1 MIEEKNEE
9 IRIDDET
16 AIIPVSVIYE
26 PSKAKDPILA
36 RIVSFILH
44 PLLMVVY
51 VITFIFIYTDFKFLY
66 GNQFLQFIAPAFF
79 LSCAIP
85 LSGLYTLKVTKLITD
100 YKFRKG
106 ERFLPFTIFFFSY
119 GLLFYYFFSA
129 KLTIWFLA
137 VLAVP
142 MMLFLIYA
150 FVSMF
155 WKISVHMIGI
165 GGLIGSIMSICYNIK
180 GLNLYVLF
188 IILFILAGCLGV
200 SRLALNRNTPAQVYV
215 GFLVGI
221 VVSYLT
227 VWIGAYWGIVIFLK
241 NL

>member
-1 MIEEKNEE
+1 MIEKKDKEANTDGDGAVVP
-9 IRIDDET
+9 ISAIYDPPRIKE
-16 AIIPVSVIYE
+16 PVLAHVI
-26 PSKAKDPILA
+26 
-36 RIVSFILH
+36 SFVLH

-51 VITFIFIYTDFKFLY
+51 VIALIFVYTDFKFLY
-66 GNQFLQFIAPAFF
+66 GNQFIQFIAPAFF

-85 LSGLYTLKVTKLITD
+85 VSGIYTLKVTKLITD

-106 ERFLPFTIFFFSY
+106 ERFLPFIIFFFSY

-129 KLTIWFLA
+129 RLTIWFLA
-137 VLAVP
+137 VLAIPV
-142 MMLFLIYA
+142 MLFIIY
-150 FVSMF
+150 SL
-155 WKISVHMIGI
+155 ISVFWRISIHMMGI
-165 GGLIGSIMSICYNIK
+165 GGLTGSIMSICYNIK
-180 GLNLYVLF
+180 GLNLCVLF
-188 IILFILAGCLGV
+188 IILFILAGSLGV
-200 SRLALNRNTPAQVYV
+200 SRLALNRSTPAQVYA

>member
-1 MIEEKNEE
+1 MIEETDKE
-9 IRIDDET
+9 IKIDDRV
-16 AIIPVSVIYE
+16 AIPASLRYGQSE
-26 PSKAKDPILA
+26 KKESILA
-36 RIVSFILH
+36 CVISFVLN
-44 PLLMVVY
+44 PRFMVVY
-51 VITFIFIYTDFKFLY
+51 VITLIFIYTDFKFLY
-66 GNQFLQFIAPAFF
+66 GNQVIQFIAPAFF

-85 LSGLYTLKVTKLITD
+85 VSGIYILKVTKLITD
-100 YKFRKG
+100 YKLRKG
-106 ERFLPFTIFFFSY
+106 ERFLPFSIFFFSY

-150 FVSMF
+150 LLSMF
-155 WKISVHMIGI
+155 WKISVHMMGI
-165 GGLIGSIMSICYNIK
+165 GGLIGSILSICYNIK

-188 IILFILAGCLGV
+188 IILFILAGSLGV

-227 VWIGAYWGIVIFLK
+227 VWIGAYWGIVLFLK

>member
-1 MIEEKNEE
+1 MIEEKDREAK
-9 IRIDDET
+9 IDSDG
-16 AIIPVSVIYE
+16 AIVPVSIIYDPPRIKE
-26 PSKAKDPILA
+26 PVLA
-36 RIVSFILH
+36 RIISFVLH

-51 VITFIFIYTDFKFLY
+51 TIILIFVYTDFRFLY
-66 GNQFLQFIAPAFF
+66 GNQFIQFIAPAFF

-85 LSGLYTLKVTKLITD
+85 VSGIYTLKVTKLITD
-100 YKFRKG
+100 YKFRKE

-142 MMLFLIYA
+142 MILFIIYA
-150 FVSMF
+150 FISTF
-155 WKISVHMIGI
+155 WKISAYMIGM

-188 IILFILAGCLGV
+188 IILFILAGSLGV
-200 SRLALNRNTPAQVYV
+200 SRLALNRNRPAQVYA
-215 GFLVGI
+215 GFLIGI
-221 VVSYLT
+221 VVSYFT

>member
-1 MIEEKNEE
+1 
-9 IRIDDET
+9 
-16 AIIPVSVIYE
+16 
-26 PSKAKDPILA
+26 
-36 RIVSFILH
+36 
-44 PLLMVVY
+44 MVVY
-51 VITFIFIYTDFKFLY
+51 TITLIFVYTDFKFLY
-66 GNQFLQFIAPAFF
+66 GNQFLQFITPAFF

-85 LSGLYTLKVTKLITD
+85 VSGIYTLKATKLITD
-100 YKFRKG
+100 YKFGKG
-106 ERFLPFTIFFFSY
+106 ERFLPFTIFFFSF

-142 MMLFLIYA
+142 MMLFIIYA
-150 FVSMF
+150 FISMF
-155 WKISVHMIGI
+155 WKISAYMIGI

-188 IILFILAGCLGV
+188 IILFILAGNLGV
-200 SRLALNRNTPAQVYV
+200 SRLALNRNTSAQVYA
-215 GFLVGI
+215 GFLIGI
-221 VVSYLT
+221 VVSYFT

>member
-1 MIEEKNEE
+1 MIEEKDREAK
-9 IRIDDET
+9 IDSDG
-16 AIIPVSVIYE
+16 AIVPVSIIYDPPRIKE
-26 PSKAKDPILA
+26 PVLA
-36 RIVSFILH
+36 RIISFVLH

-51 VITFIFIYTDFKFLY
+51 TIILIFVYTDFKFLY
-66 GNQFLQFIAPAFF
+66 GNQFIQFIAPAFF

-85 LSGLYTLKVTKLITD
+85 VSGIYTLKVTKLITD

-142 MMLFLIYA
+142 MILFIIYA
-150 FVSMF
+150 FISTF
-155 WKISVHMIGI
+155 WKISVYMIGM

-188 IILFILAGCLGV
+188 IILFILAGSLGV
-200 SRLALNRNTPAQVYV
+200 SRLALNRNRPAQVYT
-215 GFLVGI
+215 GFLIGI
-221 VVSYLT
+221 VVSYFT

>member
-1 MIEEKNEE
+1 MMEEKDREM
-9 IRIDDET
+9 RMDDEVVT
-16 AIIPVSVIYE
+16 TTSLRYE
-26 PSKAKDPILA
+26 QSEKKGPILA
-36 RIVSFILH
+36 RIISFVLT

-66 GNQFLQFIAPAFF
+66 GNQFIQFIAPAFF

-85 LSGLYTLKVTKLITD
+85 VSGIYTLKVTKLITD

-142 MMLFLIYA
+142 MMLLIIYA
-150 FVSMF
+150 LVLMF
-155 WKISVHMIGI
+155 WKISVYMLGI

-180 GLNLYVLF
+180 GLNLSVLF
-188 IILFILAGCLGV
+188 IILFILAGSLGV
-200 SRLALNRNTPAQVYV
+200 SRLTLNRNTPAQVYA
-215 GFLVGI
+215 GFLIGI
-221 VVSYLT
+221 VVSYFT

>member
-1 MIEEKNEE
+1 MIKEKD
-9 IRIDDET
+9 IRIDDGM
-16 AIIPVSVIYE
+16 AISSSIRNEQSEKRESIIARVI
-26 PSKAKDPILA
+26 
-36 RIVSFILH
+36 SFLLN
-44 PLLMVVY
+44 PLFMVVY
-51 VITFIFIYTDFKFLY
+51 VITFVFIYTDFKFLY
-66 GNQFLQFIAPAFF
+66 GNQFIQFIAPAFF

-85 LSGLYTLKVTKLITD
+85 LSGIYALKVTKLITD
-100 YKFRKG
+100 YKYRKG

-142 MMLFLIYA
+142 MMLFLICA
-150 FVSMF
+150 FISMF

-188 IILFILAGCLGV
+188 IILFILAGSLGV

-227 VWIGAYWGIVIFLK
+227 VWIGAYWGIVLFLK

>member
-1 MIEEKNEE
+1 MIEEKDKETRTDNELTIADSLRHVQSE
-9 IRIDDET
+9 KKE
-16 AIIPVSVIYE
+16 
-26 PSKAKDPILA
+26 PILA
-36 RIVSFILH
+36 RIISFVLH

-66 GNQFLQFIAPAFF
+66 GNQFIQFLAPVFF

-85 LSGLYTLKVTKLITD
+85 ASGIYALKVTKLITN
-100 YKFRKG
+100 YQFERG
-106 ERFLPFTIFFFSY
+106 ERFLPYSVFFFSY

-142 MMLFLIYA
+142 MILFIIYA
-150 FVSMF
+150 VVSMF
-155 WKISVHMIGI
+155 SRISAHMMGM
-165 GGLIGSIMSICYNIK
+165 GGLIGSILSICYNIK
-180 GLNLYVLF
+180 GLNLYLLF

-200 SRLALNRNTPAQVYV
+200 SRLALKKSTPTQVYI

>member
-1 MIEEKNEE
+1 MIEEKDKE
-9 IRIDDET
+9 IRIGDEAAVPAT
-16 AIIPVSVIYE
+16 LRSEQPEKKESIF
-26 PSKAKDPILA
+26 A
-36 RIVSFILH
+36 RIISFVLH
-44 PLLMVVY
+44 PLFMVVY
-51 VITFIFIYTDFKFLY
+51 VIIFIFIYTDFKFLY
-66 GNQFLQFIAPAFF
+66 GNQFIQFIAPAFF

-85 LSGLYTLKVTKLITD
+85 VSGIYTLKVTKLITD

-106 ERFLPFTIFFFSY
+106 ERFLPFSIFFFSY

-142 MMLFLIYA
+142 MMLFVIYV
-150 FVSMF
+150 FISMF
-155 WKISVHMIGI
+155 WKISAHMIGI

-188 IILFILAGCLGV
+188 IILFILAGSLGV
-200 SRLALNRNTPAQVYV
+200 SRLALNKNTPTQVYV
-215 GFLVGI
+215 GFLIGI
-221 VVSYLT
+221 VISYLT

>member
-1 MIEEKNEE
+1 MIEEKDKEK
-9 IRIDDET
+9 RIDDEM
-16 AIIPVSVIYE
+16 IVSDSLRYE
-26 PSKAKDPILA
+26 QSEKKESMLA
-36 RIVSFILH
+36 RIISFVLH
-44 PLLMVVY
+44 PLFMVVY

-66 GNQFLQFIAPAFF
+66 GNQFIQFIAPAFF

-85 LSGLYTLKVTKLITD
+85 VSGIYALKVTKLITD
-100 YKFRKG
+100 YQFRKG
-106 ERFLPFTIFFFSY
+106 ERFLPFSVFFFSY

-142 MMLFLIYA
+142 MILFLIYI
-150 FVSMF
+150 SLSTF
-155 WKISVHMIGI
+155 WRISVHMMGI
-165 GGLIGSIMSICYNIK
+165 GGLIGSILSICYNIK
-180 GLNLYVLF
+180 GLNLYLLF

-200 SRLALNRNTPAQVYV
+200 SRLALKKSTPTQVYI

>member
-1 MIEEKNEE
+1 MMEEKDREVK
-9 IRIDDET
+9 IDSDG
-16 AIIPVSVIYE
+16 AIVPVSVIYDPPRIKE
-26 PSKAKDPILA
+26 PGVA
-36 RIVSFILH
+36 RIISFVLH

-51 VITFIFIYTDFKFLY
+51 TIIFIFVYTDFKFLY
-66 GNQFLQFIAPAFF
+66 GNQFIQFIAPVFF

-85 LSGLYTLKVTKLITD
+85 VSGIYALKATKLISD

-106 ERFLPFTIFFFSY
+106 ERFLPFSIFFFSY

-129 KLTIWFLA
+129 KLAIWFLA

-142 MMLFLIYA
+142 MILFVIYA
-150 FVSMF
+150 FISMF
-155 WKISVHMIGI
+155 WKISAYMMGI
-165 GGLIGSIMSICYNIK
+165 GELIGSIMSICYNIK

-188 IILFILAGCLGV
+188 IILFILAGSLGV
-200 SRLALNRNTPAQVYV
+200 SRLALNRNTSAQVYV
-215 GFLVGI
+215 GFLIGI

-227 VWIGAYWGIVIFLK
+227 VWIGAYWGIIIFLK